1 MLHLGNSIFVT
12 LKGRLRRGREDC
24 GREGGREA
32 WEVGQIVTLTGGA
45 SSSSCR
51 TESFQGDLHIRRGD
65 EKNVENEYAFFFTFY
80 RMSSADTAFKLFDED
95 RDGFI
100 TRAEFAKVIF

>member
-1 MLHLGNSIFVT
+1 MG
-12 LKGRLRRGREDC
+12 
-24 GREGGREA
+24 GREG
-32 WEVGQIVTLTGGA
+32 GQIVTLTGGA

-51 TESFQGDLHIRRGD
+51 TDPKFSGAIVQLKTQHIRTGD
-65 EKNVENEYAFFFTFY
+65 EKNVENEDAFFFAFY
-80 RMSSADTAFKLFDED
+80 RMSSADTAFKLFDKD